1 MPLNSLGKM
10 PLQMLSRRPSNPVII
25 AITGT
30 LLFLLLLFQ
39 VSRTSVPAQAVEKA
53 SSFLKRPTAT
63 TSGTLVDDVF
73 NATFGVGFWCWRI
86 LIEHTMLTSFQ
97 FQKIF
102 VVSMPGRT
110 DRRDAIVLSAALS
123 GLEVEF
129 IDGPRG
135 SEVEDNAITMNEGS
149 GRQDEGQTG
158 AWRGHMNAVSA

>member
-1 MPLNSLGKM
+1 
-10 PLQMLSRRPSNPVII
+10 
-25 AITGT
+25 
-30 LLFLLLLFQ
+30 
-39 VSRTSVPAQAVEKA
+39 
-53 SSFLKRPTAT
+53 
-63 TSGTLVDDVF
+63 
-73 NATFGVGFWCWRI
+73 
-86 LIEHTMLTSFQ
+86 
-97 FQKIF
+97 
-102 VVSMPGRT
+102 MPGRT